1 MRLELNTKW
10 SFSISMDWFLYDT
23 ELRHKELNVNKSESK
38 IEEIPPRGHSF
49 STYANFSKN

>member
-1 MRLELNTKW
+1 
-10 SFSISMDWFLYDT
+10 MDWFLYDT